1 MKKVGFRKKVDIDWS
16 DPFAVLCIVLIS
28 IGFVSAI
35 LVTCLSS
42 WKTDW
47 LTPTLFGGVGIIS
60 GVIILIES
68 IIDNR

>member
-1 MKKVGFRKKVDIDWS
+1 MKRVGFRKKVNIDWS

-28 IGFVSAI
+28 IGFVFAI

-47 LTPTLFGGVGIIS
+47 LAPTLFGGVGIIS

-68 IIDNR
+68 IVDK